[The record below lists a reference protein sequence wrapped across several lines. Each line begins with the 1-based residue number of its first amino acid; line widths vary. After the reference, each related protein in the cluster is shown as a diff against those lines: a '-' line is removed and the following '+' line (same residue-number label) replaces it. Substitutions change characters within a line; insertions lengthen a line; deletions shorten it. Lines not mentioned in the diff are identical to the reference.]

1 MPELILSLQAVL
13 SWAYGV
19 AYVVSALAV
28 TGHVLLHRRNVNAA
42 NAWIGLAWL
51 VPVLGS
57 LLYVGFGINRVQ
69 RRARRLRRRNPPGV
83 GQTGSQSAVPG
94 HFAQLYLAAG
104 RITGRPAEAGNEV
117 TPLLDGD
124 GAYPPMLAAIAA
136 ARSTIA
142 LCSYI
147 FRADQAGKMFIAE
160 LASAHRRGV
169 TVRVLID
176 GIGGGYWR
184 TPAYA
189 RLAAAGVPVAR
200 FMHTWLPWR
209 MPILNMRTHRKSL
222 VVDGRIAFVGGIN
235 ISSENVLG
243 QRPSIPVRDVHFRLV
258 GPVVPQILE
267 AFAEDWQLTV
277 GETLD
282 RAVWLPA
289 PRPADPAHP
298 AGPAVARAI
307 TTGPDYDLDKLTL
320 AMLVAIGAAR
330 HSVIIA
336 TPYFLP
342 DDRLAAALELASL
355 RGVAVELVIPSA
367 SDHPLIDWAVWA
379 QLPPLLAAGGR
390 VWRSPPPF
398 NHSKLLVVDGEWSLV
413 GSSNWDNRSLRLNF
427 ELDVEIYDKGLAAE
441 LAGLI
446 RSMRGKELLA
456 AELAG
461 QSLPRRLRNAA
472 ARLLHPYL

>member
-1 MPELILSLQAVL
+1 
-13 SWAYGV
+13 
-19 AYVVSALAV
+19 
-28 TGHVLLHRRNVNAA
+28 
-42 NAWIGLAWL
+42 
-51 VPVLGS
+51 
-57 LLYVGFGINRVQ
+57 
-69 RRARRLRRRNPPGV
+69 
-83 GQTGSQSAVPG
+83 
-94 HFAQLYLAAG
+94 
-104 RITGRPAEAGNEV
+104 
-117 TPLLDGD
+117 
-124 GAYPPMLAAIAA
+124 
-136 ARSTIA
+136 
-142 LCSYI
+142 
-147 FRADQAGKMFIAE
+147 
-160 LASAHRRGV
+160 V

-176 GIGGGYWR
+176 GIGGGYLR

-209 MPILNMRTHRKSL
+209 MPILNMRTHRKIL
-222 VVDGRIAFVGGIN
+222 VVDGEVAFVGGIN
-235 ISSENVLG
+235 IASENVLG
-243 QRPSIPVRDVHFRLV
+243 QRPSVPVQDVHFRLA
-258 GPVVPQILE
+258 GPVVPQVLE

-282 RAVWLPA
+282 RAVWLP
-289 PRPADPAHP
+289 RPPNP

-320 AMLVAIGAAR
+320 TMLVAIGASR
-330 HSVIIA
+330 RSVIIA

-379 QLPPLLAAGGR
+379 QLPPLLAAGGK
-390 VWRSPPPF
+390 VWRSMPPF

-427 ELDVEIYDKGLAAE
+427 ELDVEIYDKRLAAE
-441 LAGLI
+441 LTGLI
-446 RSMRGKELLA
+446 RSMCGKELLP
-456 AELAG
+456 AELAALP
-461 QSLPRRLRNAA
+461 LPRRLRNAA